1 MTRDYET
8 RDYETVPC
16 PEVLRPVSK
25 KHNMV
30 EEKKKRDGFGSKL
43 GIIAASAGSAIG
55 LGNIYRFPCEVGENG
70 GAAFLLFYLIVVIFL
85 GLPVMLSEMVIG
97 RRSQSNSVGAFKKL
111 APKTKWHFVGYMGV
125 LCGFLIFAFY
135 STVAGWTLEYIVK
148 AVTNSFQGKDL
159 ATIEQEFTAFHD
171 MGWRNVMWQAVF
183 IFLTGFVVFRGVQ
196 NGIEKYSKILMPVLL
211 VILIVLGIR
220 SITLPGG
227 KEGLAF
233 LFKPDFS
240 KITGKVLISALGQ
253 GFFSL
258 SLGMGVLIT
267 YGSYVKKDDNLTT
280 TAFSVVLADTAI
292 ALLAGLVIFP
302 AAFSFGVKPEA
313 GMGLVF
319 NTLPMLFNQMAGGY
333 WFCLIFFLLL
343 AIAALT
349 STISLLEVLVAYL
362 SEEMRLKRNLAT
374 VVACAGTMLLGVFAS
389 LSLMSDTP
397 FAIGGTPVFDLM
409 DYISSNILLP
419 IGGVLIVIFVGWKL
433 GKQKFFDE
441 VSNEGTIKASLK
453 KIIFFIIRYLAP
465 VAIAIVFISGLIK

>member
-1 MTRDYET
+1 MA
-8 RDYETVPC
+8 
-16 PEVLRPVSK
+16 
-25 KHNMV
+25 

-211 VILIVLGIR
+211 VILIILGIR

-362 SEEMRLKRNLAT
+362 SEEMHLKRNLAT

>member
-1 MTRDYET
+1 MA
-8 RDYETVPC
+8 
-16 PEVLRPVSK
+16 
-25 KHNMV
+25 

-43 GIIAASAGSAIG
+43 GIIAAAAGSAIG
-55 LGNIYRFPCEVGENG
+55 LGNIYRFPCEVGNNG
-70 GAAFLLFYLIVVIFL
+70 GAAFLLVYLLVVIFL
-85 GLPVMLSEMVIG
+85 GIPVMLSELVIG

-111 APKTKWHFVGYMGV
+111 APKSGWPIVGYMGV

-135 STVAGWTLEYIVK
+135 STVSGWTLEYIVK
-148 AVTNSFQGKDL
+148 SVSNSFQGKDL
-159 ATIEQEFTAFHD
+159 TTIEQEFTAFHD
-171 MGWRNVMWQAVF
+171 MGWRNVMWQGMF
-183 IFLTGFVVFRGVQ
+183 IFLTGFVVFKGVQ
-196 NGIEKYSKILMPVLL
+196 NGIEKYAKILMPLLL
-211 VILIVLGIR
+211 VILIVLGVR
-220 SITLPGG
+220 SMTLPGA

-258 SLGMGVLIT
+258 SLGMGMLIT
-267 YGSYVKKDDNLTT
+267 YGSYVKKSDNLTS

-333 WFCLIFFLLL
+333 WFCLIFFVLL

-362 SEEMRLKRNLAT
+362 SEELHLKRQWAT
-374 VVACAGTMLLGVFAS
+374 VVACAGTMLLGSFAS
-389 LSLMSDTP
+389 LSLMSNTP
-397 FAIGGTPVFDLM
+397 FAIGGRPVFDLM
-409 DYISSNILLP
+409 DFISSNILLP

-433 GKQKFFDE
+433 GKQKFFEE
-441 VSNEGTIKASLK
+441 VTNEGVIKASLK
-453 KIIFFIIRYLAP
+453 KVIFFIVRYLAP
-465 VAIAIVFISGLIK
+465 IAIAIVFISGLIK

>member
-1 MTRDYET
+1 
-8 RDYETVPC
+8 
-16 PEVLRPVSK
+16 
-25 KHNMV
+25 MV

-43 GIIAASAGSAIG
+43 GVIAAAAGSAIG

-111 APKTKWHFVGYMGV
+111 APKTKWHLVGYMGV

-159 ATIEQEFTAFHD
+159 TTIEQEFTAFHD
-171 MGWRNVMWQAVF
+171 MGWRNVLWQAVF

-211 VILIVLGIR
+211 VILIILGIR
-220 SITLPGG
+220 SMTLPGG

-292 ALLAGLVIFP
+292 AILAGLVIFP

-333 WFCLIFFLLL
+333 WFCLIFFVLL

-362 SEEMRLKRNLAT
+362 SEEMHLKRNLAT
-374 VVACAGTMLLGVFAS
+374 IVACAGTMLLGVFAS
-389 LSLMSDTP
+389 LSLMSNTP
-397 FAIGGTPVFDLM
+397 FAIGGRPVFDLM

-419 IGGVLIVIFVGWKL
+419 VGGVLIVIFVGWRL
-433 GKQKFFDE
+433 GKAKFFEE
-441 VSNEGTIKASLK
+441 VTNEGTIKASLK